1 MSCVTLHL
9 TNSYRTSESP
19 LASVLSTYR
28 SSQRILC
35 NIQILQN
42 MNDYSMQIRQID
54 CTRRTHT
61 LTYTLLKNAA
71 VAR

>member
-19 LASVLSTYR
+19 LASVLSTY
-28 SSQRILC
+28 C
-35 NIQILQN
+35 LQN